1 MEKVDNDKLNAES
14 IKALMSM
21 CEKIN
26 TNVEAMRRAVNVLI
40 AMQHNNVSATSTQPI
55 SVAEPQKEVVVTVSE
70 VVPEQT
76 EPVSQPSEPVS
87 QPEMS
92 VPPTF
97 EISEALPEVTEPQPE
112 IVESQPQVTE
122 PQLEVTEPQPEV
134 TEPQPEV
141 AEPQPEVAEPQPK
154 PAEPKPVEK
163 IKKSPAKSQAEAATN
178 AEKNIGIRW
187 MAISGIFIAV
197 LGLALCIKYMLDK
210 GLLGPVAIVSMGYVA
225 AAVMTFFSFKVS
237 EQHKVLKDTLIIGGS
252 TLGYAV
258 TSVAYGF
265 YDMIPSYAALAITLA
280 ISLGLSFFS
289 FVKNKWIMYNYAF
302 LGLVLAP
309 LCSGIPW
316 YRSSNQ
322 CFWMPFTVVIN
333 ILHLYLYKVK
343 TWVSTYILSFII
355 TVFNELFIIKY
366 GVDYSLYIYLGYFAL
381 LLVLFYAGIVILSL
395 NNKSENFK
403 NSSSEYFGFFS
414 IISILVFLL
423 MVVLKFENRHLI
435 APIFV
440 ATSVALALTGVLFRI
455 YKTEVKAFFTV
466 PYFVGLL
473 LLNVSFFVYDFVK
486 PHVHWLPFLFS
497 IDILAFVFL
506 YRCLYGKGYKSFA
519 ATLTYI
525 GVVMIF
531 IIIPLYNIISYQH
544 YGKYTLIFNPF
555 FLGQLVFICVMV
567 YLYIVK
573 IIPRKPFTSFVVV
586 ACMFVSFVSE
596 DYNYWHYVNVYYSG
610 NALECVSSLSI
621 MLFGC
626 FGFSLIL
633 SNLPKRLSWTK
644 DFIILG
650 KASLLISIIYFCV
663 SGIYHLNMLRGCFDP
678 VPGTYH
684 LWRYGSLAVAALVIF
699 FIIKFRNSKLIDYF
713 DTFSDIIASGAI
725 IWIVAAEIHNLFQLY
740 DFNIKQYRAFVTLWF
755 TVSSLLLF
763 VLGLK
768 YKIKHLRVL
777 GFVMAGI
784 TVLKLFFV
792 DIWNSELIV
801 KAAVFVAIGL
811 VFLLISYIYSKYFKN
826 HNQSDQQGKLEEEKH
841 DDIVTP

>member
-26 TNVEAMRRAVNVLI
+26 TNVEAMRKAVNVLI

-55 SVAEPQKEVVVTVSE
+55 PVAEPQKEVVATVSE

-122 PQLEVTEPQPEV
+122 PQ
-134 TEPQPEV
+134 PEV
-141 AEPQPEVAEPQPK
+141 AEPQPE

-265 YDMIPSYAALAITLA
+265 YDMIPSYAALVITLA
-280 ISLGLSFFS
+280 ISLGLSYFS

-395 NNKSENFK
+395 NNKSESFK

-466 PYFVGLL
+466 PFFVGLL

-573 IIPRKPFTSFVVV
+573 
-586 ACMFVSFVSE
+586 
-596 DYNYWHYVNVYYSG
+596 
-610 NALECVSSLSI
+610 SSQ
-621 MLFGC
+621 
-626 FGFSLIL
+626 
-633 SNLPKRLSWTK
+633 
-644 DFIILG
+644 
-650 KASLLISIIYFCV
+650 AS
-663 SGIYHLNMLRGCFDP
+663 
-678 VPGTYH
+678 
-684 LWRYGSLAVAALVIF
+684 
-699 FIIKFRNSKLIDYF
+699 
-713 DTFSDIIASGAI
+713 
-725 IWIVAAEIHNLFQLY
+725 
-740 DFNIKQYRAFVTLWF
+740 
-755 TVSSLLLF
+755 
-763 VLGLK
+763 
-768 YKIKHLRVL
+768 
-777 GFVMAGI
+777 
-784 TVLKLFFV
+784 
-792 DIWNSELIV
+792 
-801 KAAVFVAIGL
+801 
-811 VFLLISYIYSKYFKN
+811 
-826 HNQSDQQGKLEEEKH
+826 
-841 DDIVTP
+841 